1 MMCRRRQ
8 VAFINDVIITN
19 AFSISRVMSEDSIL
33 LDIVQEKGNRFD
45 YSIHNIFADGYNCVL
60 MKRLI
65 RPNEA
70 ALLLNNL
77 IVVVWNPLIVV
88 NAVRVF
94 LPRAIQ

>member
-33 LDIVQEKGNRFD
+33 RYRSRKGNRFD
-45 YSIHNIFADGYNCVL
+45 YSIHNIFADSYNLCAHEE
-60 MKRLI
+60 LI

-77 IVVVWNPLIVV
+77 IVVV
-88 NAVRVF
+88 
-94 LPRAIQ
+94 

>member
-33 LDIVQEKGNRFD
+33 LDIK
-45 YSIHNIFADGYNCVL
+45 
-60 MKRLI
+60 KREIGLITVFITSSLIVIICAHEELI

-77 IVVVWNPLIVV
+77 IVVVWRIHL
-88 NAVRVF
+88 
-94 LPRAIQ
+94 L

>member
-33 LDIVQEKGNRFD
+33 ISFKKGNRFD
-45 YSIHNIFADGYNCVL
+45 YSIHNIFADSYNLCAHEE
-60 MKRLI
+60 LI

-77 IVVVWNPLIVV
+77 IVVVWRIHL
-88 NAVRVF
+88 
-94 LPRAIQ
+94 L

>member
-45 YSIHNIFADGYNCVL
+45 YSIHNIFADSYNLCS
-60 MKRLI
+60 LI

-77 IVVVWNPLIVV
+77 IVVVLRIH
-88 NAVRVF
+88 
-94 LPRAIQ
+94 LL

>member
-19 AFSISRVMSEDSIL
+19 AFSISRVMSEDSL

-45 YSIHNIFADGYNCVL
+45 YSIHNIFADSYNLCAHEE
-60 MKRLI
+60 LI

-70 ALLLNNL
+70 ALLFKQPYRSCLRIHL
-77 IVVVWNPLIVV
+77 L
-88 NAVRVF
+88 
-94 LPRAIQ
+94 

>member
-33 LDIVQEKGNRFD
+33 RYRSRKGNRFD
-45 YSIHNIFADGYNCVL
+45 YSIHNIFAGYNLCAHEE
-60 MKRLI
+60 LI

-77 IVVVWNPLIVV
+77 IVVV
-88 NAVRVF
+88 
-94 LPRAIQ
+94 